1 MHRIFTI
8 PELVSAILTEFVS
21 HGTRG
26 SLVRGPLTVC
36 KLWADVTM
44 DLIWRQIY
52 DPIVIFRLLAPV
64 EDQPRDEDD
73 PYRQGCVS
81 SKKRNTFPHGDNYAL
96 FIFDSHSKL
105 SLYRV
110 DGPALTH
117 TGAEYVTLII

>member
-52 DPIVIFRLLAPV
+52 DPIVIFCLLAPV

-81 SKKRNTFPHGDNYAL
+81 SKKEIHFHMVITMRFL
-96 FIFDSHSKL
+96 FLTVIQNSPCTEWM
-105 SLYRV
+105 
-110 DGPALTH
+110 GPL
-117 TGAEYVTLII
+117 

>member
-1 MHRIFTI
+1 MTTVPLALSETSNEMHCIFTI

-52 DPIVIFRLLAPV
+52 DPIVIFCLLAPV
-64 EDQPRDEDD
+64 EDQPRGKDD
-73 PYRQGCVS
+73 PYCQGCSFKTLPVPS
-81 SKKRNTFPHGDNYAL
+81 GWAR
-96 FIFDSHSKL
+96 FDS
-105 SLYRV
+105 YRR
-110 DGPALTH
+110 
-117 TGAEYVTLII
+117 